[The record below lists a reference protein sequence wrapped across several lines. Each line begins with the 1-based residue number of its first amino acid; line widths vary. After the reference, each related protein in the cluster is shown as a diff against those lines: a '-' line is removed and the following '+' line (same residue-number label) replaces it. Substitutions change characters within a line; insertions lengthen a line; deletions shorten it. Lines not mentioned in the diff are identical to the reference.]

1 MKPPLKD
8 GIKTTEFW
16 LTSLA
21 VAVSAALTITE
32 QLNAGWAIA
41 ATTALT
47 ALYNLLRFA
56 QKQNGPQAPK

>member
-21 VAVSAALTITE
+21 VVVSAALTVTE

-41 ATTALT
+41 ATTVLT
-47 ALYNLLRFA
+47 ALYNMLRFA
-56 QKQNGPQAPK
+56 QKQNPTQPK

>member
-16 LTSLA
+16 LTAIS

-47 ALYNLLRFA
+47 ALYNVLRFA
-56 QKQNGPQAPK
+56 QKQNGAQPTK